1 MDLIIPQNLPNQLKK
16 HQIYFRLNKFNLQY
30 CPKYLQKTL
39 NELYESTIKS
49 LQPIFNYSFT
59 GKETSKP
66 SHSQQINTIVWQFGH
81 LILFYLNSVIRLLS
95 NHNLLKEN
103 SEYVI
108 KIIEY
113 LSNDINLPETHIHY
127 YDYYDSFITSSKTR
141 LLLLNKV
148 SIKNLRHAYTLV
160 IELITIYLEDK
171 IKTETPLNPIDS
183 YLIMLG
189 ILHNDMHYEAIL
201 FTQYFL
207 NYPKPQHFIMPSLNL
222 IKTPKPLEIEF
233 VNITSGIFK
242 QGCND
247 NDFSSGQF
255 IFDNEKPQF
264 EVEMPSFE
272 VSKYPI
278 TEGQYLKFI
287 EDNGYFKKQYWCLE
301 SWNWLK
307 KYDINAPQ
315 CWDYDEIID
324 TDNSNLK
331 YEFIIKKKIW
341 FKTIWNN
348 RIKIDPSLN
357 YPVTHISW
365 FEAKAFCKWAKCRL
379 IKESEWEY
387 LATNSNSTKYPW
399 GNEAPTTKFCNIDY
413 SNGGILPVNYYE
425 LENKENNNESVSQ
438 LIGNVWEWCE
448 EVICPYDGFVID
460 PVYREM
466 SYPYF
471 GEKRICRG
479 GAWSTSS
486 YLISS
491 TYRNAQPSDCRLQW
505 IGFRVCRD

>member
-1 MDLIIPQNLPNQLKK
+1 MDLIIPQNLPNQLTKK
-16 HQIYFRLNKFNLQY
+16 QIDDKLNKFNLQY
-30 CPKYLQKTL
+30 SPKYLQKTL

-59 GKETSKP
+59 GKETSKS
-66 SHSQQINTIVWQFGH
+66 SHSQQVNTIIWQFGH
-81 LILFYLNSVIRLLS
+81 LIFFYLNSVIRLLV
-95 NHNLLKEN
+95 NQDALKEN
-103 SEYVI
+103 SEYSV
-108 KIIEY
+108 KIIDY
-113 LSNDINLPETHIHY
+113 LSKDINITISHIHY
-127 YDYYDSFITSSKTR
+127 YDYYDSFITSGKTR
-141 LLLLNKV
+141 LMLLNK
-148 SIKNLRHAYTLV
+148 IDNKNLRHAYTLV
-160 IELITIYLEDK
+160 VELITIYLE
-171 IKTETPLNPIDS
+171 TENSSLLNPIDS

-201 FTQYFL
+201 FTQYFF

-222 IKTPKPLEIEF
+222 AKTPNPLEIEF
-233 VNITSGIFK
+233 IKIKSGIFK

-247 NDFSSGQF
+247 DLFSKGQL

-264 EVEMPSFE
+264 EVEVSSFK

-278 TEGQYLKFI
+278 TEGQYIKFI
-287 EDNGYFKKQYWCLE
+287 EDNGYSKKQYWCLE
-301 SWNWLK
+301 SWNWLNQ
-307 KYDINAPQ
+307 YDIKAPQ
-315 CWDYDEIID
+315 GWDFDEIID

-341 FKTIWNN
+341 FKTSWNN
-348 RIKIDPSLN
+348 RIKIDQSLN

-365 FEAKAFCKWAKCRL
+365 YEAKAFCKWAKCRL

-387 LATNSNSTKYPW
+387 LATNSNTTKYPW

-425 LENKENNNESVSQ
+425 LEDKENNKESVSQ

-448 EVICPYDGFVID
+448 EVIYPYDGFIID

-471 GEKRICRG
+471 GEKRICKG

-491 TYRNAQPSDCRLQW
+491 TYRNAQSPYSRLQW
-505 IGFRVCRD
+505 IGFRVCKEF